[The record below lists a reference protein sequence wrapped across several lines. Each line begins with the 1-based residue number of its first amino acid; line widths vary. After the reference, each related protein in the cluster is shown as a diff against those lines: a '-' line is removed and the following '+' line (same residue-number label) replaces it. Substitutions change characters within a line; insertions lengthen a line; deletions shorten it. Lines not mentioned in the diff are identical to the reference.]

1 MKFKN
6 NELEIPQDEPF
17 KNDALK
23 DREEAAKVLTEFI
36 KVVETPF
43 VISLNAGWGQGK
55 TTFLKM
61 WKQHLINNDYKVMY
75 FSAWESDYSDNVL
88 TVILTEL
95 GHYIKENESELQKVG
110 GIFKELVLSG
120 GKLLIKAG
128 PDYLK
133 KILPD
138 TGKEMVDKYSES
150 FCEYLFEKITGE
162 ENNKNVLIQFK
173 KKLEEFAKHLAVCND
188 NKKPFVIIVD
198 ELDRCR
204 PNYAIEFLE
213 KIKHLFDV
221 KNILFVVGID
231 KKEVENFIPAVY
243 GNINCNEYLQRFFD
257 MEFNLPSKSSYE
269 YVGTLLKRF
278 NINFIDFGVQEET
291 SDCCD
296 LLRDLFKMYGL
307 TLREQNLCVACLAF
321 ALSQVKDTKI
331 LNGLIL
337 SFLIVLKVKEPV
349 LYLNFIK
356 NEASVD
362 DLMENLRHHDK
373 ENLVDNENRYYRLEL
388 MLAICEN
395 SLCNLDVV
403 KERYQTK
410 IKTET
415 DVKLKDRWEFI
426 LRGMNIGT
434 MRLGENNVS
443 LSKILQKIELFYSFF

>member
-1 MKFKN
+1 
-6 NELEIPQDEPF
+6 
-17 KNDALK
+17 
-23 DREEAAKVLTEFI
+23 
-36 KVVETPF
+36 
-43 VISLNAGWGQGK
+43 
-55 TTFLKM
+55 
-61 WKQHLINNDYKVMY
+61 
-75 FSAWESDYSDNVL
+75 
-88 TVILTEL
+88 
-95 GHYIKENESELQKVG
+95 
-110 GIFKELVLSG
+110 
-120 GKLLIKAG
+120 
-128 PDYLK
+128 
-133 KILPD
+133 
-138 TGKEMVDKYSES
+138 
-150 FCEYLFEKITGE
+150 
-162 ENNKNVLIQFK
+162 
-173 KKLEEFAKHLAVCND
+173 
-188 NKKPFVIIVD
+188 
-198 ELDRCR
+198 
-204 PNYAIEFLE
+204 
-213 KIKHLFDV
+213 
-221 KNILFVVGID
+221 
-231 KKEVENFIPAVY
+231 
-243 GNINCNEYLQRFFD
+243 
-257 MEFNLPSKSSYE
+257 
-269 YVGTLLKRF
+269 
-278 NINFIDFGVQEET
+278 
-291 SDCCD
+291 
-296 LLRDLFKMYGL
+296 MYGL

-337 SFLIVLKVKEPV
+337 SFLIILKVKEPV